1 MVVEDFKYLG
11 SYIGS
16 AEKDVSNRIGLA
28 WAAFAKLKP
37 ILTSPKTKVPL
48 KISLFNAAC
57 ISIHL
62 YGCES
67 WLLST
72 KSTNKL
78 DVFAR
83 TCYRIMLGI
92 NQKKDRLTNVELYKR
107 AGNQRP
113 VHEIIRERQ
122 LKFTGHCLRLQTEE
136 PANLYMLYEY
146 KINVKPTFL
155 KQISNYLSRDAG
167 PSLRVEE
174 IVRYAKNKSDWK
186 LLIAAPN
193 PPVR

>member
-1 MVVEDFKYLG
+1 
-11 SYIGS
+11 
-16 AEKDVSNRIGLA
+16 
-28 WAAFAKLKP
+28 
-37 ILTSPKTKVPL
+37 
-48 KISLFNAAC
+48 
-57 ISIHL
+57 
-62 YGCES
+62 
-67 WLLST
+67 
-72 KSTNKL
+72 
-78 DVFAR
+78 
-83 TCYRIMLGI
+83 MLGI

-107 AGNQRP
+107 VGNQRP
-113 VHEIIRERQ
+113 VNEIIRERQ
-122 LKFTGHCLRLQTEE
+122 LKFTGYCLRLQTEE

-146 KINVKPTFL
+146 KINVKPKLERPRHTFL

>member
-1 MVVEDFKYLG
+1 M
-11 SYIGS
+11 
-16 AEKDVSNRIGLA
+16 
-28 WAAFAKLKP
+28 
-37 ILTSPKTKVPL
+37 
-48 KISLFNAAC
+48 SLFNAAC
-57 ISIHL
+57 ISILL

-72 KSTNKL
+72 KSTSKL

-107 AGNQRP
+107 AGNQKP

-146 KINVKPTFL
+146 KINVKPKLGRPRHTFL

-174 IVRYAKNKSDWK
+174 IVRNAKNKSDWK

-193 PPVR
+193 PSVRS